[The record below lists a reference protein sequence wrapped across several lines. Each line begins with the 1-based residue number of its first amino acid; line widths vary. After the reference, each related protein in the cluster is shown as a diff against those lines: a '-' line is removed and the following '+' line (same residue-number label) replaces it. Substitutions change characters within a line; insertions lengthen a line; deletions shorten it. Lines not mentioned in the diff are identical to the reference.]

1 MKRFWGGRVTT
12 VFVRQGHYA
21 MDENANANYQ
31 PSDISL
37 DRIGDFVSLGLPSF
51 TKSMTA
57 APGLG

>member
-1 MKRFWGGRVTT
+1 
-12 VFVRQGHYA
+12 
-21 MDENANANYQ
+21 MDEKANANYQ